1 MKKSRATIRTCQTL
15 KILKNVGRIALLLAK
30 DEQKNPVPRAK
41 ILRIGRRFREAGRLI
56 DA

>member
-41 ILRIGRRFREAGRLI
+41 ILRIARFRKAGRFI